1 VSKFAVEG
9 LAQVMADET
18 SQSSVRVATIN
29 PGATRTAMRAAAYPG
44 EDPGT
49 VATPEQRMAAYLY
62 FMGPE
67 GKVLTAAEQLD
78 ARDFIPAAAG
88 S

>member
-1 VSKFAVEG
+1 
-9 LAQVMADET
+9 
-18 SQSSVRVATIN
+18 
-29 PGATRTAMRAAAYPG
+29 MRAAAYPG

-67 GKVLTAAEQLD
+67 GKTLA
-78 ARDFIPAAAG
+78 PAAQLSAFQV
-88 S
+88 SQDVPYFLE